1 LDRGRRF
8 QPPAMASQGIHITA
22 IQKSILKQLGQ
33 PPQTLGPNQWNIFV
47 GQTDLTAGV
56 LSFRLDAL
64 CWNIVELRQKT
75 DVTAS
80 LFEFL
85 QAISIF
91 RGTIAVAPIVG
102 IQQKVSEKKRPFTL
116 DVLEEL
122 ELTGLVVQTAGVF
135 QHRLVAIP

>member
-80 LFEFL
+80 FVEFF
-85 QAISIF
+85 QATSIF

-102 IQQKVSEKKRPFTL
+102 IQQKVSEKTNPFTL
-116 DVLEEL
+116 YM
-122 ELTGLVVQTAGVF
+122 LVSLMLSDILFHTAMCT
-135 QHRLVAIP
+135 HHPS